1 MQTLPTPQTAPIQ
14 PAVDTTIHRRKTR
27 PVKVGSVT
35 IGGGYPVV
43 VQSMINE
50 DTLDIE
56 GSVAA
61 IRRLHEIGC
70 EIVRVTVPS
79 IGHAKALA
87 EIKQKLINTYQ
98 PVPLVADV
106 HHNGMKIALE
116 VAKHV
121 DKVRI
126 NPGLYV
132 FEKPKAIALNTP
144 KPNLT
149 KLGKRFAKP

>member
-1 MQTLPTPQTAPIQ
+1 MQTLETPKPLTNASPEF
-14 PAVDTTIHRRKTR
+14 DTTIHRRKTR
-27 PVKVGSVT
+27 PVKVGDIT

-50 DTLDIE
+50 DTLDID

-61 IRRLHEIGC
+61 IRRLHEVGC

-79 IGHAKALA
+79 MAHAVALA
-87 EIKQKLINTYQ
+87 KIKDQLAKTYK

-116 VAKHV
+116 VA
-121 DKVRI
+121 
-126 NPGLYV
+126 
-132 FEKPKAIALNTP
+132 
-144 KPNLT
+144 
-149 KLGKRFAKP
+149 

>member
-1 MQTLPTPQTAPIQ
+1 MQTLPKPQTAPTQ
-14 PAVDTTIHRRKTR
+14 PVVDTTIHRRKTR

-87 EIKQKLINTYQ
+87 EIKQKLIDTYQ
-98 PVPLVADV
+98 PVP
-106 HHNGMKIALE
+106 
-116 VAKHV
+116 
-121 DKVRI
+121 
-126 NPGLYV
+126 
-132 FEKPKAIALNTP
+132 
-144 KPNLT
+144 
-149 KLGKRFAKP
+149 

>member
-1 MQTLPTPQTAPIQ
+1 MQTLPTPTAADSTGL
-14 PAVDTTIHRRKTR
+14 PAEFDTTIHRRKTR
-27 PVKVGSVT
+27 PVPVGSVT
-35 IGGGYPVV
+35 IGGGQPVV

-79 IGHAKALA
+79 MAHAKALA
-87 EIKQKLINTYQ
+87 EIKEKLHKTYQ
-98 PVPLVADV
+98 PVPIVADV
-106 HHNGMKIALE
+106 HHNGLKIALE
-116 VAKHV
+116 VAKHIE
-121 DKVRI
+121 KVRI

-132 FEKPKAIALNTP
+132 FEKPK
-144 KPNLT
+144 
-149 KLGKRFAKP
+149 GDR

>member
-1 MQTLPTPQTAPIQ
+1 MQTLTP
-14 PAVDTTIHRRKTR
+14 PASNTGIDELVDTKIIRRKTR
-27 PVKVGSVT
+27 PVPVGSVT
-35 IGGGYPVV
+35 IGGGAPVV

-50 DTLDIE
+50 DTLDID

-70 EIVRVTVPS
+70 EIARVTVPS
-79 IGHAKALA
+79 MAHATALA
-87 EIKQKLINTYQ
+87 TIKEQLAATYQ
-98 PVPLVADV
+98 AVPLVADV

-121 DKVRI
+121 DNVRI

-132 FEKPKAIALNTP
+132 F
-144 KPNLT
+144 
-149 KLGKRFAKP
+149 